1 MSSKIR
7 PGTRLR
13 LCWCPG
19 LVTLPHIPTT
29 DLWQTHKGVGFLSP
43 GALFAKVEGVYV
55 AISSIPTQKATE
67 LLKRTGAGQFQSRC
81 KKIPTGEPGPRLAK
95 SKRSAKF
102 AQKSRNQPPVHPSP
116 RPLELTRQL

>member
-1 MSSKIR
+1 MSFNIR
-7 PGTRLR
+7 PGTLLR

-19 LVTLPHIPTT
+19 LVTLPHVPTT
-29 DLWQTHKGVGFLSP
+29 DLWQTHKGVDFLSP
-43 GALFAKVEGVYV
+43 GALFAK
-55 AISSIPTQKATE
+55 IPTQKATE
-67 LLKRTGAGQFQSRC
+67 LLKRTGAHQFQSRC
-81 KKIPTGEPGPRLAK
+81 RKIPTGEPGPRLAK